1 MAQLEGQVGITDIV
15 DSNPIIRCWIQFVSF
30 DFKSMLLFAVEE
42 SASVARQCIMNIVT
56 TYILY

>member
-42 SASVARQCIMNIVT
+42 SASVARQCTNIVT
-56 TYILY
+56 TYIWLY